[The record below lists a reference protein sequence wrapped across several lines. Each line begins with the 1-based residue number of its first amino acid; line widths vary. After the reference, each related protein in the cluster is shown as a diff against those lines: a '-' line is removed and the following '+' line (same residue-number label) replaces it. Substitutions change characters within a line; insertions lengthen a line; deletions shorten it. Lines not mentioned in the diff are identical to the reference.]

1 MPTQSTSKQL
11 WRDVQ
16 VFDGLVQLSE
26 AMNVL
31 VEGGRIAGLWPARE
45 FNEACVEGA
54 ACAGRGGVLT
64 PGLVD
69 CHTHLVYAG
78 NRAGEFEQRL
88 EGVSYEEIARA
99 GGGIL
104 SSVRATR
111 AASEDELIAASLP
124 RLDALL
130 ADGVTTVEIKSCLL
144 YTSRCV

>member
-64 PGLVD
+64 LKI
-69 CHTHLVYAG
+69 
-78 NRAGEFEQRL
+78 F
-88 EGVSYEEIARA
+88 
-99 GGGIL
+99 
-104 SSVRATR
+104 
-111 AASEDELIAASLP
+111 
-124 RLDALL
+124 
-130 ADGVTTVEIKSCLL
+130 
-144 YTSRCV
+144 